1 MTRRALVSVLALLVA
16 LAAFWFWPTDRRR
29 IIAAGR
35 ELARA
40 ASIPAAEPDL
50 ARVARAAAL
59 SRLLAPDVRLV
70 GPVGRVGIDGREAA
84 LGLATRLRP
93 ARGLT
98 VTIEDLHPTISNDGR
113 SATSRT
119 TVTLREPGK
128 SGATERMDVREVE
141 LRWTKDQAWQ
151 LSQVDVLDGEEP

>member
-59 SRLLAPDVRLV
+59 SPRSAISRASITAARPR
-70 GPVGRVGIDGREAA
+70 RIDFGARSMN
-84 LGLATRLRP
+84 ATR
-93 ARGLT
+93 A
-98 VTIEDLHPTISNDGR
+98 R
-113 SATSRT
+113 SASVFLPAFVSATAAKYRASAASGSSPPASAAASSSRAASAAR
-119 TVTLREPGK
+119 LAL
-128 SGATERMDVREVE
+128 S
-141 LRWTKDQAWQ
+141 KDMPA
-151 LSQVDVLDGEEP
+151 